1 MAKKPLVG
9 GAIEDRTKFAQPK
22 SALANANMTFIN
34 RHYLRKRRLAP
45 LPLTANF
52 RGLRCG
58 FPVAWKIFGR
68 F

>member
-9 GAIEDRTKFAQPK
+9 GAIEDRTKFVQPE

-34 RHYLRKRRLAP
+34 RAHLRKRRLP
-45 LPLTANF
+45 SLPLTANF
-52 RGLRCG
+52 RALRCG
-58 FPVAWKIFGR
+58 FPVPWQIFGR